1 MVNLFFW
8 FYLFREDEIQVPM
21 PASGLDAKRRGLSRS
36 ALQSHQPV
44 ARPISAGLSRYLL
57 EGDGGGGTLFI
68 VTMEEMDNFYFKVME
83 IIMKSFV

>member
-1 MVNLFFW
+1 MVNLLFW

-44 ARPISAGLSRYLL
+44 ARPIFAGLSRYLL
-57 EGDGGGGTLFI
+57 TGEGGSLFI